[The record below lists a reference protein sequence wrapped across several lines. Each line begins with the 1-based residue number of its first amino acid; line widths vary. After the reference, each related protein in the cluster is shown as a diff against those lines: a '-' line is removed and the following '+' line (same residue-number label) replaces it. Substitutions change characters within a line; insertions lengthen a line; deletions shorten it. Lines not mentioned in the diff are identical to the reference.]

1 MTKVLVAGDIGQPVY
16 HVGDE
21 AMTVAS
27 ATFFCRARGT
37 HRPGNPR

>member
-27 ATFFCRARGT
+27 DYEIGRA
-37 HRPGNPR
+37 HV